1 MIVSQMCAVAVSG
14 LCFRGW
20 MLYPTLVF
28 GTLQNITEPCLQAV
42 MATFVGA
49 DRQGGL
55 QVRYYFSFIS
65 YDTPTFIVPILDER
79 VQYFVVC
86 QNSGLAAVLSLFSCM
101 EINGGRSRLR
111 LWLVESC
118 LGLPVS
124 RASRARC
131 VDWFHGCSAVKVIL
145 SLFRAALND
154 ENLEGCM

>member
-1 MIVSQMCAVAVSG
+1 MPSRCPACAFEGGCCTPRSCSG
-14 LCFRGW
+14 RCRTSRSLACRQSWPRLSG
-20 MLYPTLVF
+20 P
-28 GTLQNITEPCLQAV
+28 IAKEDCR
-42 MATFVGA
+42 FVI
-49 DRQGGL
+49 L
-55 QVRYYFSFIS
+55 FSFIS

-111 LWLVESC
+111 LWLVECC

-131 VDWFHGCSAVKVIL
+131 VDWSHSCSAVKVIL
-145 SLFRAALND
+145 SLFRAALNH